1 MLNHDMIVWKLKTI
15 NEHHQNII
23 MKQIVQEIMVD
34 GYQSIPIL
42 KKLQVR
48 AYLLIFKIPY
58 LLLAYTTKAACE
70 AASTSQ
76 YQYKWARKYYRMI

>member
-1 MLNHDMIVWKLKTI
+1 MIVWKLKTI

-48 AYLLIFKIPY
+48 AYLLMF
-58 LLLAYTTKAACE
+58 
-70 AASTSQ
+70 
-76 YQYKWARKYYRMI
+76 